1 MSILLVICLPCHHSS
16 HPEVFYISFGVL
28 PEFFQLPFTPH
39 RPFNFHFLAELPHP
53 PECVSLWIHQLG
65 SRVGLLKM
73 LLLLTNNCILSTSL
87 LVLDVCHCYYNANPL
102 WRLHACF
109 CSG

>member
-1 MSILLVICLPCHHSS
+1 MFILLVICLPCHHSS
-16 HPEVFYISFGVL
+16 NQEVFYISSGVL

-39 RPFNFHFLAELPHP
+39 RPFTSWLNCHIPQN
-53 PECVSLWIHQLG
+53 VSLWIHQLG